1 MNKIFIVGNLTRDPE
16 LRSTSAGIPVCT
28 FSVAVNRRRT
38 AEAGRPE
45 ADFFRVTTWRQ
56 LAENCNRYLAKGRKV
71 AVVGDISLNQYKDAN
86 GLPRYSMEVTADEVE
101 FLSPRSDA
109 DDTGMKYPSMTV
121 IEQDDDLPF

>member
-1 MNKIFIVGNLTRDPE
+1 MNKLIIIGNLVRDPE
-16 LRSTSAGIPVCT
+16 LRTTQSGVSVCAFT
-28 FSVAVNRRRT
+28 VAVNRRRT

-101 FLSPRSDA
+101 FLSPRDA
-109 DDTGMKYPSMTV
+109 QTDTQTVHGMTV
-121 IEQDDDLPF
+121 VDPGDELPF